1 MAGNGAL
8 NVVLGAGPVGRAVVD
23 RLRVRDCAVRVVTRS
38 GIAQFPPGVEVR
50 QANVGDPGLLA
61 RACDGATV
69 VYGCVGVENTRW
81 LERWPLMME
90 GMLAG
95 TAAVGARFVF
105 VDNLYMYGPTDEVLT
120 EDLPL
125 TTYGR
130 TPATCARLT
139 RMWHEAHRAGSVQVA
154 ALRVSDFYGPGVTRS
169 VLGEQT
175 LGRIAQGKSVKWVGG
190 IDQAHS
196 VSYVPDV
203 ARALVSI
210 GEADDEAMG
219 QAWHV
224 PNAPDRTPR
233 QLLQLFAEIA
243 NQTLTLSA
251 RSAILLNLT
260 GLVSPAMR
268 EFKEMHYRWNRPFR
282 VDAAKFGRRFWTDAT
297 PFDVGMRATADW
309 YRRRVS

>member
-1 MAGNGAL
+1 M
-8 NVVLGAGPVGRAVVD
+8 
-23 RLRVRDCAVRVVTRS
+23 
-38 GIAQFPPGVEVR
+38 
-50 QANVGDPGLLA
+50 
-61 RACDGATV
+61 
-69 VYGCVGVENTRW
+69 
-81 LERWPLMME
+81 
-90 GMLAG
+90 
-95 TAAVGARFVF
+95 
-105 VDNLYMYGPTDEVLT
+105 
-120 EDLPL
+120 
-125 TTYGR
+125 
-130 TPATCARLT
+130 
-139 RMWHEAHRAGSVQVA
+139 
-154 ALRVSDFYGPGVTRS
+154 
-169 VLGEQT
+169 
-175 LGRIAQGKSVKWVGG
+175 KWVGG

-251 RSAILLNLT
+251 RSAVLLNLT

-309 YRRRVS
+309 YQRRVS